1 MTTTTTSTTTTTT
14 TTLTTTT
21 NDDHDNH
28 DDNHDDNHN
37 DENTAKHHCI
47 ALHCVRQS
55 HVHFGRYIN
64 KMTSTTATPFGP
76 APNLT
81 EHFKQA
87 LNMTRNQFQSGSNP
101 LGASTQMGVNAPQFS
116 NFGTPQ
122 NGISTPVVPLT
133 TTVDGNFEAFSTL
146 QQPQGHS
153 DGITGWIK
161 SNSTLIIIISS
172 VVIIGLGFYFVWLK
186 YRKSPEHFT
195 QGQVIPARQQIDSS
209 SIGRPFFNF
218 NDVSQSQSQQFTP
231 QRPLSQQRPPQLPPQ
246 TMSSIDEK
254 TDNIRGNEQQM
265 SQRGAEFANP
275 SFVSQMIPVSTRISS
290 PSQPPAQQQQAP
302 QPPAQQQFQ
311 QQPAPTQ
318 AMQIP
323 INQPVPTQSMQIPI
337 SQPVPTQS
345 MQIPIPPPPI
355 VPVSDPNFTALS

>member
-1 MTTTTTSTTTTTT
+1 
-14 TTLTTTT
+14 
-21 NDDHDNH
+21 
-28 DDNHDDNHN
+28 
-37 DENTAKHHCI
+37 
-47 ALHCVRQS
+47 
-55 HVHFGRYIN
+55 
-64 KMTSTTATPFGP
+64 MTSTTATPFGP

-172 VVIIGLGFYFVWLK
+172 VVIVGLGFYFVWLK

-290 PSQPPAQQQQAP
+290 PSQPPAQQFQ
-302 QPPAQQQFQ
+302 QPPVPTQAMQIPIS
-311 QQPAPTQ
+311 QPVPTQ

-345 MQIPIPPPPI
+345 MQIPINQPVPTQSMQIPIPPPPI